1 MPFRVAILT
10 VSDRGSCGERPED
23 LSAAAIRET
32 LAAPAGFDHVV
43 VEYAVVPDERGAIA
57 ARLRAW
63 ADAGRVDLILT
74 TGGTG
79 LAPRDLTPEA
89 TGDAIERVVPG
100 LAEAMRAAS
109 VAQTPFAILSR
120 GIAGTRGR
128 ALIVNLPGSPKGVRE
143 TLMVILPVLPH
154 GLELL
159 RGEDS
164 PHR

>member
-10 VSDRGSCGERPED
+10 VSDRGSRGERPAD

-32 LAAPAGFDHVV
+32 LGGLDHTVA
-43 VEYAVVPDERGAIA
+43 EYRVVPDDRAAIA

-63 ADAGRVDLILT
+63 ADGGAVDLILT

-79 LAPRDLTPEA
+79 LAPRDVTPEA
-89 TGDAIERVVPG
+89 TGDVIERIVPG
-100 LAEAMRAAS
+100 LAEAMRTAS
-109 VAQTPFAILSR
+109 LAKTPFAMLSR
-120 GIAGTRGR
+120 GVAGTRGR
-128 ALIVNLPGSPKGVRE
+128 TLIVNLPGSPKGARE
-143 TLMVILPVLPH
+143 TLEAILPVLPH

-164 PHR
+164 PHG